1 MERIY
6 IENDNARI
14 TRQASDHRLTVEL
27 YSGEVWENMEARRLF
42 PITGTDR
49 YISLLDDTGTERA
62 IIRDLST
69 LMPESRAAV
78 QEALAEYY
86 LIPKILSVREIGEK
100 FGTIRIRAS
109 TDRGD
114 CSFEINNRSQGIKML
129 YDGRILLRDTNDNRY
144 EVENIRMLDRKS
156 LDILLL

>member
-86 LIPKILSVREIGEK
+86 LIPKITRVNDATERYGIKWWVE
-100 FGTIRIRAS
+100 
-109 TDRGD
+109 TDRGPCEFQIRLNTD
-114 CSFEINNRSQGIKML
+114 IKVFYDNRVMI
-129 YDGRILLRDTNDNRY
+129 RDVNDNRY
-144 EVENIRMLDRKS
+144 EIPDYTKLDKHS
-156 LDILLL
+156 LHVLGTQI